1 MKIVMIGGG
10 SVLWTPRLGCDLF
23 LEPALDG
30 AELCL
35 VDIDPLAVKR
45 TAACLRA
52 AVSQHGL
59 HWKIRVAD
67 LDTALKKADLVLV
80 SISTGGFDAM
90 MNDYSIPERF
100 GIYHTVGDTVGP
112 GGISRALR
120 NIPVF
125 TGIARQDE
133 PSLPDAWMLHVTNPL
148 TQLTRAVEKT
158 GLVRTAGLCMNI
170 SAC

>member
-1 MKIVMIGGG
+1 MD
-10 SVLWTPRLGCDLF
+10 SASGCDLF

-133 PSLPDAWMLHVTNPL
+133 PSLPGRMDASCDQSFDPVDPCGREDRPGPH
-148 TQLTRAVEKT
+148 RGAVP
-158 GLVRTAGLCMNI
+158 
-170 SAC
+170 